1 MLSSA
6 VRAIAALRPLHHCYI
21 RVEPR
26 LLVAFDAI
34 ARSIYTKPMAA
45 LPHAQPTIMEV
56 EGSERPVQREVA
68 LCDVIED
75 KAKKEMA
82 CVSFH
87 KNLKTKI

>member
-6 VRAIAALRPLHHCYI
+6 VRGIAALRPLHHCYI

-56 EGSERPVQREVA
+56 EDSKRPVQREVA
-68 LCDVIED
+68 LSHVVAD
-75 KAKKEMA
+75 KAKK
-82 CVSFH
+82 
-87 KNLKTKI
+87 

>member
-56 EGSERPVQREVA
+56 EDSTRPVQREVA
-68 LCDVIED
+68 HYDAIED
-75 KAKKEMA
+75 NSKKEMA
-82 CVSFH
+82 CVSLFT
-87 KNLKTKI
+87 NS